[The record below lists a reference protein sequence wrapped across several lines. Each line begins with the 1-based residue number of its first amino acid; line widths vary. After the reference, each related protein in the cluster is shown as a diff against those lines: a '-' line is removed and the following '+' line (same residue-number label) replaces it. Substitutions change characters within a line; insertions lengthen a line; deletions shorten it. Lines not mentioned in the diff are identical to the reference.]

1 MFDLLKWRKS
11 FFGAV
16 IVAFLGFAILPA
28 CSSSEETPP
37 PEEAE
42 ATSQEGTCNDAD
54 PNFEECMEEKF

>member
-1 MFDLLKWRKS
+1 MFDLLKWRRS

-37 PEEAE
+37 PEEE
-42 ATSQEGTCNDAD
+42 EYLQEGTCNNSD
-54 PNFEECMEEKF
+54 PDFDECMEGL